1 MDANVT
7 PVAADDKSERED
19 DSAMTYDTRGRTTI
33 TVPADQQQQQQQG
46 VGGEGSTTAA
56 TTTTTTTDQNQD
68 GSTPQHHPASNTSP
82 EMLRTATSDSGLGVT
97 SPSVGGFLNDAASS
111 PNDATMASVSAEELI
126 AAFPVAKLTSLTS
139 KISNTR
145 WIVPVLPEQELECL
159 LNAAIELTAAGCDH
173 DCDPCMRFYRDALTM
188 SFLKILTDDAVNTWK
203 QNIQNCILLSCGKLM
218 QLCALHMKRDNPFLL
233 DLLSVVL
240 DPDNKFHTFNASRQ
254 PEMFAVAVLATDPLH
269 TTASGSSGSASAE
282 GGAWGPLTDTFAVP
296 LAEPRNPK
304 GWLVD
309 LINR

>member
-1 MDANVT
+1 
-7 PVAADDKSERED
+7 
-19 DSAMTYDTRGRTTI
+19 
-33 TVPADQQQQQQQG
+33 
-46 VGGEGSTTAA
+46 
-56 TTTTTTTDQNQD
+56 
-68 GSTPQHHPASNTSP
+68 
-82 EMLRTATSDSGLGVT
+82 
-97 SPSVGGFLNDAASS
+97 
-111 PNDATMASVSAEELI
+111 MASVSGDELI
-126 AAFPVAKLTSLTS
+126 AAFPVAKLASLTT

-188 SFLKILTDDAVNTWK
+188 SFLKILTDEAVNTWK
-203 QNIQNCILLSCGKLM
+203 PNIQNCILVSCGKLM

-240 DPDNKFHTFNASRQ
+240 DPENKFHTFNANRQ
-254 PEMFAVAVLATDPLH
+254 PEMFVAADPLH
-269 TTASGSSGSASAE
+269 SSGSGSV
-282 GGAWGPLTDTFAVP
+282 WGPLAEAFAVP
-296 LAEPRNPK
+296 LGEPRSPK